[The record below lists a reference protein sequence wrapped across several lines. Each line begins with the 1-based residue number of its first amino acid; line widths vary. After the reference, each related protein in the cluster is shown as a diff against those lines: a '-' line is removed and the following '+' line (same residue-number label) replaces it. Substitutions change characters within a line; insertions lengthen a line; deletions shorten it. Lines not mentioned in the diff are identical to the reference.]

1 MKKVCIYARVSTKDQ
16 DCSRQLE
23 ELREIVKN
31 HNYELVDEYVD
42 EGISGSV
49 KHRVEL
55 DRMLKDAMAR
65 KFEMIMTLELSRL
78 GRSVSNMCEIVEL
91 LKAKN
96 IDLFVK
102 NQNVDTSTI
111 VGEFFFNIMNAVS
124 QYEKDLIRERVK
136 SGMNLAKSRGKQIGR
151 TTNLTENMKS
161 EILNKR
167 KAGVGINRLASDFKV
182 SARKLRQFFQEQT
195 V

>member
-49 KHRVEL
+49 KHRAEL
-55 DRMLKDAMAR
+55 DRMLKDALSR
-65 KFEMIMTLELSRL
+65 KFVMIMTLELSRL

-91 LKAKN
+91 LKAKK

-124 QYEKDLIRERVK
+124 QYEKDLIRERII
-136 SGMNLAKSRGKQIGR
+136 SGMHSAKNKNKQIGR
-151 TTNLTENMKS
+151 KTNLTENIKS

>member
-1 MKKVCIYARVSTKDQ
+1 
-16 DCSRQLE
+16 
-23 ELREIVKN
+23 
-31 HNYELVDEYVD
+31 
-42 EGISGSV
+42 
-49 KHRVEL
+49 
-55 DRMLKDAMAR
+55 
-65 KFEMIMTLELSRL
+65 MTLELSRL

-124 QYEKDLIRERVK
+124 QYEQDLIRERVI

-151 TTNLTENMKS
+151 TTNLTENIKS

-195 V
+195 A